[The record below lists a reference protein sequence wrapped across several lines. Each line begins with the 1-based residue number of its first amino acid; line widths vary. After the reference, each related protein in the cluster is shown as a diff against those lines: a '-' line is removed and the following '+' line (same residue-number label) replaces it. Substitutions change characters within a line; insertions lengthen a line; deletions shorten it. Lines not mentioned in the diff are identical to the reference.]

1 MTDRLKQITDELNT
15 IAFRLFLYDR
25 QEDYERQLRL
35 EKEYMEIKNK
45 EG

>member
-1 MTDRLKQITDELNT
+1 MTDRLKQITDELNS
-15 IAFRLFLYDR
+15 IDFRLFLYDR

-35 EKEYMEIKNK
+35 EKEYMEIVNK